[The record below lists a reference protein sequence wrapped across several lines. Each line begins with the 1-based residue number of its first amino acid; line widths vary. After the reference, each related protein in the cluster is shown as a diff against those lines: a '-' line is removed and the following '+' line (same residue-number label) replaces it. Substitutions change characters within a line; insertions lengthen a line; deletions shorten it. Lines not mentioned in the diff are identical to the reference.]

1 MSDQTGADGAPATTD
16 TTAGTAPAVE
26 DVKSLPD
33 WAQTL
38 IGNLRKENG
47 THRTAKT
54 AAEKAAEEWQG
65 KFAQQEAAVQEVTGK
80 LSKAE
85 LDAVKLKAAIAA
97 KQTGDQALVFAE
109 RLQGS
114 TPEEIAADAAKLA
127 AFFGVAPAGTTATVK
142 PDPSQGQGGSDMA
155 LNGDPLEQSLKEAL
169 GIP

>member
-1 MSDQTGADGAPATTD
+1 MSDQTGTDGASATTD
-16 TTAGTAPAVE
+16 TTAGTAPAAE
-26 DVKSLPD
+26 DVKALPD

-65 KFAQQEAAVQEVTGK
+65 KFAQQEAAVQDVTGK
-80 LSKAE
+80 LGKAE
-85 LDAVKLKAAIAA
+85 LDVVKLKAALAA

-109 RLQGS
+109 RLQGG

-127 AFFGVAPAGTTATVK
+127 AFFNAGGTATTSTVK

-155 LNGDPLEQSLKEAL
+155 LNGDPLEQSLRNAL
-169 GIP
+169 GIQ